1 MEKIFEGSI
10 SCKALLE
17 NQERECIGLYINKK
31 KKTKD
36 FQYIRYLAH
45 TRNIPIYEVERETI
59 DSMSQGKTHGGILL
73 KAMVKEKH
81 FLTKDT
87 PLSGY
92 CAYIDGLEDPY
103 NLGSVLRTLYA
114 SGCKTLL
121 LPERDWSMS
130 EQIILK
136 ASAGAYEKLPILW
149 IQDDDT
155 LIESLQAQNMPLIL
169 ANRKDSMPLDT
180 YIFPS
185 AGAYEKLPILWIQ
198 DDDTLIESLQ
208 AQNMPLILANRKDSM
223 PLDTYIFPKDFC
235 IGIGGALRGIRAKT
249 QNAASQNLHIQYG
262 RDFKNALD
270 TASAVAVFAFTIC
283 AQQQRTGEE
292 LL

>member
-73 KAMVKEKH
+73 NAMVKEKH
-81 FLTKDT
+81 FLTTDT

-114 SGCKTLL
+114 SGCNTLL

-180 YIFPS
+180 YIFP
-185 AGAYEKLPILWIQ
+185 
-198 DDDTLIESLQ
+198 
-208 AQNMPLILANRKDSM
+208 
-223 PLDTYIFPKDFC
+223 KDFC
-235 IGIGGALRGIRAKT
+235 IGIGGALRGIRAKI